1 MHFGAKQLCQEK
13 VGSESPSRISN
24 CMRSELERSRVE
36 RMLLRARL
44 GALRLGVSVLC
55 VVVPIALG
63 RDLQTEEKIMLNAL
77 LKRHVRMGSLVLIGG
92 MVALVLAYLLVVM
105 VDHARQLVRDPAL
118 DVAVDPLGVVHA

>member
-1 MHFGAKQLCQEK
+1 
-13 VGSESPSRISN
+13 
-24 CMRSELERSRVE
+24 
-36 RMLLRARL
+36 
-44 GALRLGVSVLC
+44 
-55 VVVPIALG
+55 
-63 RDLQTEEKIMLNAL
+63 MLNAL